1 MAIVNVNHFLKEVES
16 TDLKI
21 DAISSS
27 ELYKDATFFKPDVLN
42 CIKRFESNVKVS
54 SRSGDGLVLSDFKLL
69 DDTEI
74 DSIRKKSNKYKYLH
88 YGVILVGIKAM
99 LPNFRG
105 MEGRVIIYDGACLD
119 PERGHICSYLFK
131 FESDCCYF
139 GLRPEHCLSTT
150 DANLAKRFRF
160 RVDFDCPQYEQDT
173 ELFAL
178 DIGVAYRCVNSARFL
193 ETKTG
198 DSGWASQAISGCEA
212 LKFNEEI
219 KMAILDHKSP
229 LFLEEGA
236 PNVHIEKRLFR
247 GDKIRRSRSISA
259 KRGPNSEPQERR
271 GFRSLSARIERFGKN
286 EFGRRASTSEAPPG
300 RSVSLEDSHRPGKG
314 TSDGS
319 SP

>member
-105 MEGRVIIYDGACLD
+105 MEGRVIVYDGACLD

-219 KMAILDHKSP
+219 KMAILARKSP
-229 LFLEEGA
+229 LLLEE
-236 PNVHIEKRLFR
+236 VRQMCILKRECLGVTKSEGHALSLQK
-247 GDKIRRSRSISA
+247 GDQTQGHRK
-259 KRGPNSEPQERR
+259 RR
-271 GFRSLSARIERFGKN
+271 GFESLSARIEMIGKN

-300 RSVSLEDSHRPGKG
+300 RSVSVEDPHGSGKG
-314 TSDGS
+314 TFDGS

>member
-74 DSIRKKSNKYKYLH
+74 DSIKKKSNKYKYLH

-105 MEGRVIIYDGACLD
+105 MEGRVIVYDGACLD
-119 PERGHICSYLFK
+119 PEKGHICSYLFK

-219 KMAILDHKSP
+219 KMAILDYKSP

-236 PNVHIEKRLFR
+236 PNVHIEKRMFR
-247 GDKIRRSRSISA
+247 GDKVRSHALFLLKGGQTQSCR
-259 KRGPNSEPQERR
+259 KREDLGPS
-271 GFRSLSARIERFGKN
+271 SARIERFGEN

-300 RSVSLEDSHRPGKG
+300 RSISVEDTHRPGKG
-314 TSDGS
+314 TSDSS

>member
-1 MAIVNVNHFLKEVES
+1 MAIVNVNRFPKEVES
-16 TDLKI
+16 TDPKI

-74 DSIRKKSNKYKYLH
+74 DAIRKKSNKYKYLH

-105 MEGRVIIYDGACLD
+105 MEGRVTVYDGACLD
-119 PERGHICSYLFK
+119 PEKGHICTYLFR

-150 DANLAKRFRF
+150 DANLARRFRF

-219 KMAILDHKSP
+219 KMAILYHKSP
-229 LFLEEGA
+229 LFLEERA

-247 GDKIRRSRSISA
+247 GDKVRGHALFLRKGGQTQGSR
-259 KRGPNSEPQERR
+259 KREDLGPSP
-271 GFRSLSARIERFGKN
+271 ARIERFGRN

-300 RSVSLEDSHRPGKG
+300 RSISVEDSYRPGKG